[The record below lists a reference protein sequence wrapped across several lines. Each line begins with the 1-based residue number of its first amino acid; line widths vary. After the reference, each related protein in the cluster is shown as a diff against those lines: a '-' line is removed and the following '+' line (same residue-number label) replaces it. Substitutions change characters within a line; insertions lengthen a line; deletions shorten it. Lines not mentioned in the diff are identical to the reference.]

1 MDSNV
6 VADTN
11 RAMDLQ
17 PKTQL
22 NGTVLKIRLAG
33 AVIDI
38 GTGKPAVLHVSQ
50 IVAADNK
57 PFKSVTEVLIE
68 GQKIEVWVKKV
79 VRKDDE
85 ERVELTM
92 LRPLDLDWRDIKVGN
107 QVKGKI
113 VRLEKFGA
121 FVEIGAERP
130 GLIHISEIAHGY
142 IKTPSEVIH
151 EGDEVEVKILEVNR
165 RKKQIKLS
173 MKALQELPVVEEK
186 PKETPRVEM
195 NFERPAQK
203 PKKAPR
209 RQKRNEGSNFSVE
222 MAELNSEV
230 DKEPTAME
238 IAIREAME
246 RVKGNRKQ
254 SDEEKE
260 RKSKAISLE
269 QEEIL
274 TRTLGKKIN
283 S

>member
-1 MDSNV
+1 MMDS
-6 VADTN
+6 TE
-11 RAMDLQ
+11 LQ
-17 PKTQL
+17 TETLQSEIKRKTKYT
-22 NGTVLKIRLAG
+22 GKVEKISLAG
-33 AVIDI
+33 ALISI
-38 GTGKPAVLHVSQ
+38 GVDQPAVLHISQ
-50 IVAADNK
+50 VPAPEDKETVKRVEDILTVGQEVDVWIKRVK
-57 PFKSVTEVLIE
+57 PDHI
-68 GQKIEVWVKKV
+68 
-79 VRKDDE
+79 
-85 ERVELTM
+85 ELTM
-92 LRPLDLDWRDIKVGN
+92 IKPLDLEWRDIKPDMV
-107 QVKGKI
+107 VKGKVI
-113 VRLEKFGA
+113 RLENFGV

-186 PKETPRVEM
+186 PKEAPRSEM

-222 MAELNSEV
+222 MADLNSEA

-260 RKSKAISLE
+260 RKSKAISQE
-269 QEEIL
+269 QDEIL
-274 TRTLGKKIN
+274 ARTLGKKIN